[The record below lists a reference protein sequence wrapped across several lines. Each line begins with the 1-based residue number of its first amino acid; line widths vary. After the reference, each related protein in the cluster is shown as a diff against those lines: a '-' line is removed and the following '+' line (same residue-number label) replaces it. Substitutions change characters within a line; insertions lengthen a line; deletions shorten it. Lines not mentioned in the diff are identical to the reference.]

1 MNENV
6 AFSLNIETYKCEHS
20 QFCDPHHKQIICGD
34 LRIIDN
40 SKLRMLMTK
49 CPIYNEPRT
58 LNFNKAFDN
67 INSTIN
73 NYIQDSSKNTK
84 LSMESFSKWK
94 KKALKKVKMKIHHL
108 EPNMKQH
115 QAKPN
120 LCA

>member
-6 AFSLNIETYKCEHS
+6 AFSLNIEAYKCEHS

-73 NYIQDSSKNTK
+73 NYIQDSSKILNFQWNHFQNGKKRLSKK
-84 LSMESFSKWK
+84 LR
-94 KKALKKVKMKIHHL
+94 
-108 EPNMKQH
+108 
-115 QAKPN
+115 
-120 LCA
+120 